1 MWSVLVKGGFI
12 MIPLCIC
19 SLVALYVI
27 IERLIF
33 YATYTEDG
41 KALLRRIRPM
51 IANGHW
57 DEARNLVFSHPTD
70 AYVRVLSVGLDN
82 REAIKN
88 GEEAEVQN
96 AAQEELTTYQR
107 GLGILDTIVTAAP
120 MLGLLGTVTGIIN
133 SFQVLSTTF
142 GRPSAQSISQ
152 GIAEALITTA
162 AGLMIAIPALFFLN
176 YFNRKVETQA
186 QKLSQ
191 FGQAVVDLI
200 RGGGTGETNH

>member
-1 MWSVLVKGGFI
+1 
-12 MIPLCIC
+12 
-19 SLVALYVI
+19 
-27 IERLIF
+27 
-33 YATYTEDG
+33 
-41 KALLRRIRPM
+41 
-51 IANGHW
+51 
-57 DEARNLVFSHPTD
+57 
-70 AYVRVLSVGLDN
+70 
-82 REAIKN
+82 
-88 GEEAEVQN
+88 
-96 AAQEELTTYQR
+96 
-107 GLGILDTIVTAAP
+107 